1 MTDKDYLDP
10 INTNK
15 LFELKD
21 TFLELVSI
29 YENKKLPKVL
39 LFSGTKGVGKY
50 TLVMHFIN
58 YIFDKKNYDL
68 QNNIILKDSLFNQN
82 LRKNLLS
89 NVINLQNVDYNQI
102 KIDSIRGLKNQIQK
116 TNLNDGN
123 RFIILDEIELLNQN
137 AANALL
143 KIIEEPGEKNFFF
156 LIDNQQNK
164 LIDTISSR
172 CLSKKIFLNKIK
184 KLNVINSLIK
194 KYNIEQKLTYNKLDI
209 SPGLY
214 LKYNNIFLEE
224 SIDENLNYYS
234 KIEKMLSLYKK
245 TKNKIYI
252 KITIFLTEQYFYDL
266 CLEKDNEVYNLN
278 IIKIKIL
285 KHINDFLTLNLS
297 TSSVIN
303 IIKSQFNYE

>member
-29 YENKKLPKVL
+29 YENNKLPKVL
-39 LFSGTKGVGKY
+39 LFSGTKGIGKY

-89 NVINLQNVDYNQI
+89 SVINLQNVDYNQI

-194 KYNIEQKLTYNKLDI
+194 KYNIEQKLAYNKLDI

>member
-29 YENKKLPKVL
+29 YENNKLPKVL
-39 LFSGTKGVGKY
+39 LFSGTKGIGKY

-89 NVINLQNVDYNQI
+89 SVINLQNVDYNQI

-194 KYNIEQKLTYNKLDI
+194 KHNIEQKLAYNKLDI

>member
-252 KITIFLTEQYFYDL
+252 KITIFLTVQFFYDL

-285 KHINDFLTLNLS
+285 KHINNFLTLNLS

>member
-29 YENKKLPKVL
+29 YENNKLPKVL
-39 LFSGTKGVGKY
+39 LFSGIKGIGKY

-89 NVINLQNVDYNQI
+89 SVINLQNVDYNQI

-172 CLSKKIFLNKIK
+172 CLLKKIFLNKIK

-194 KYNIEQKLTYNKLDI
+194 KHNIEQKLAYNKLDI